1 MLSFSCALNNLLRI
15 YSSPR
20 NNSGGNIYQITLR
33 NNENVLQ
40 PIEEAVTEI
49 AKNCFMD
56 GQIFNGVMYGYICT
70 CSNKRKIKAL
80 QWDFGEFLQK
90 FGLYFLSFC
99 DF

>member
-20 NNSGGNIYQITLR
+20 RNNGGNIYQITLR

-56 GQIFNGVMYGYICT
+56 G
-70 CSNKRKIKAL
+70 
-80 QWDFGEFLQK
+80 
-90 FGLYFLSFC
+90 
-99 DF
+99 